1 MSIRTI
7 IGNLAADPE
16 AVTAGKAT
24 LAKFTVIENTGEYRK
39 GEFVAD
45 DTATNHY
52 VEAWFDLGQNVL
64 ASLVK
69 GTRVVVFGAEHT
81 ESYDKDGQPVYRRI
95 LKATSVAP
103 DLAYARATVTPV
115 PRENSH

>member
-1 MSIRTI
+1 MSTRII

-16 AVTAGKAT
+16 AATAGKAT

-45 DTATNHY
+45 DTPTSHH
-52 VEAWFDLGQNVL
+52 VEAWFDLGVNVL

-69 GTRVVVFGAEHT
+69 GTRVVVVGAEHT
-81 ESYDKDGQPVYRRI
+81 ESYNKDGQTVFRRI
-95 LKATSVAP
+95 LKAASVAP
-103 DLAYARATVTPV
+103 DLAYARATVTSV
-115 PRENSH
+115 PRETSN